1 MKSPENKLTRL
12 SLQLLLASLFFI
24 SACSTQP
31 KAVEPSYLIQYKL
44 VACHETD
51 VVNNICDGADQRLPF
66 SFVVYDQPGNVATQ
80 KPEINNGEVY
90 FTNHEYPGGHSIP
103 LDQRIDD
110 LCLRQINSI
119 ETFPEQIRFDLIFDT
134 CD

>member
-1 MKSPENKLTRL
+1 MISPEIKLNRL
-12 SLQLLLASLFFI
+12 ILQLILASLFFI

-51 VVNNICDGADQRLPF
+51 VINNICDGADQRLPF
-66 SFVVYDQPGNVATQ
+66 SFFVYDQPGNIATQ

-90 FTNHEYPGGHSIP
+90 FTNQEYPGGHTIP
-103 LDQRIDD
+103 VEQRSGD
-110 LCLRQINSI
+110 LCLTKIINV
-119 ETFPEQIRFDLIFDT
+119 ETFPEQVRLDLIFEP
-134 CD
+134 CP